1 MKRSLL
7 IALLSLILVASIS
20 KQPVLAAA
28 NPDDVVRQFYS
39 WYVGRLAKDDFNPL
53 KNRAVALKY
62 LTPQFLRRVPGLIK
76 KTDADPLICAQD
88 FDPTWTRNLKVD
100 APAINATVA
109 TTNVDLVG
117 EHEMQ
122 VKLKVTLKKTAAG
135 WRIDNV
141 DCGY

>member
-1 MKRSLL
+1 MKRTLS
-7 IALLSLILVASIS
+7 IAILCLILVASIS
-20 KQPVLAAA
+20 IHPVVAAT
-28 NPDDVVRQFYS
+28 NPDDVIRDFYG

-53 KNRAVALKY
+53 KNRTVALKY

-88 FDPTWTRNLKVD
+88 FDPTWTKNLKIDSPVIK
-100 APAINATVA
+100 ANLATA
-109 TTNVDLVG
+109 NVELVG

-122 VKLKVTLKKTAAG
+122 VKLKVSLKKTAAG
-135 WRIDNV
+135 WRIDSV

>member
-1 MKRSLL
+1 MKRTLS
-7 IALLSLILVASIS
+7 IALLSLLLFASMSNHLV
-20 KQPVLAAA
+20 VAAI
-28 NPDDVVRQFYS
+28 NPDDVVRQFYT
-39 WYVGRLAKDDFNPL
+39 WYVGRLAKDDFKPL
-53 KNRAVALKY
+53 NNRKVALTY

-88 FDPTWTRNLKVD
+88 FDPTWTKNLKID
-100 APAINATVA
+100 APAIKGSLA
-109 TTNVDLVG
+109 TTNVELVG

-122 VKLKVTLKKTAAG
+122 VKLKVTLKQTTAG

>member
-1 MKRSLL
+1 MKRTLS
-7 IALLSLILVASIS
+7 IALLSLILVGSIS
-20 KQPVLAAA
+20 DYSVLAAT
-28 NPDDVVRQFYS
+28 NPDDVVRQFYT

-53 KNRAVALKY
+53 KNRTVALKY
-62 LTPQFLRRVPGLIK
+62 LTPQFLRRIPGLTK

-88 FDPTWTRNLKVD
+88 FDPTWTKNLKID
-100 APAINATVA
+100 TPNINGNVA
-109 TTNVDLVG
+109 TTNVELVG
-117 EHEMQ
+117 EHEMH